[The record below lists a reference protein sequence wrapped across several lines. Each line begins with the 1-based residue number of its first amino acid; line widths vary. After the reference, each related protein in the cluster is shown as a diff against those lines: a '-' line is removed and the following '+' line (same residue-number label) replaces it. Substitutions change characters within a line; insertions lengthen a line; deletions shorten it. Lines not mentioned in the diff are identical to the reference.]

1 MVTAGNIKNGL
12 PFLGIVQVERRP
24 ILTVRVFFSR
34 RGGENDLVRNPLQ
47 QNAAYLQFQLDPRF
61 ASGAAAGNMPY
72 RCVQVR
78 DALPD
83 RTVEGLRQGP
93 GEDFIIA
100 GQFAAVIRTN
110 QVRGTAPGNLDDI
123 TLFRGGQLWG
133 SNRDKTAQNGNI
145 GIRQVIFDHN
155 RDSGIYTGKRHELV
169 ESPLF
174 KRHVTDR
181 GISIRN
187 RHVHCRAPEFSVQL
201 PCDAQKRL
209 FFLLCRSQG
218 AGQYFAP
225 KYRTVVFCGVGQ
237 VKRLGD
243 GNIFGLNCKLFCTG
257 SAGAELHGKGSGCI
271 QLAGMNAGCAGQKTA
286 RNVQD
291 CFTFTGQRKRRFC
304 SKGAFLA
311 RSADDAVK
319 LLVPLLNA
327 AAGQVGDKLYRLN
340 HANSSI

>member
-1 MVTAGNIKNGL
+1 
-12 PFLGIVQVERRP
+12 
-24 ILTVRVFFSR
+24 
-34 RGGENDLVRNPLQ
+34 VRNPLQ

-123 TLFRGGQLWG
+123 TLFCGGQLWG

-201 PCDAQKRL
+201 PGDAQKRL

-225 KYRTVVFCGVGQ
+225 KYRTVAFCGVGQ

-319 LLVPLLNA
+319 LLAPLLNA
-327 AAGQVGDKLYRLN
+327 AAGQAGDKLYRLN

>member
-1 MVTAGNIKNGL
+1 MVSRGEVAGAGMVTAGNIKNGL

-123 TLFRGGQLWG
+123 TLFLR
-133 SNRDKTAQNGNI
+133 
-145 GIRQVIFDHN
+145 
-155 RDSGIYTGKRHELV
+155 
-169 ESPLF
+169 
-174 KRHVTDR
+174 
-181 GISIRN
+181 
-187 RHVHCRAPEFSVQL
+187 
-201 PCDAQKRL
+201 
-209 FFLLCRSQG
+209 
-218 AGQYFAP
+218 
-225 KYRTVVFCGVGQ
+225 
-237 VKRLGD
+237 
-243 GNIFGLNCKLFCTG
+243 
-257 SAGAELHGKGSGCI
+257 
-271 QLAGMNAGCAGQKTA
+271 
-286 RNVQD
+286 
-291 CFTFTGQRKRRFC
+291 
-304 SKGAFLA
+304 
-311 RSADDAVK
+311 RSA
-319 LLVPLLNA
+319 
-327 AAGQVGDKLYRLN
+327 VGLQ
-340 HANSSI
+340 S